1 MGYTIKEVSELTGLS
16 VPTLRY
22 YDKEGLL
29 PDLKRKASGYRV
41 FSDQNL
47 NAIELIACFKQ
58 SGLTLREIKHFLALV
73 KQGDATLDERL
84 AIFQA
89 HIARQQEKLAA
100 AQAALDHS
108 LSTLEFY
115 ELAVEAGSASAAS
128 VLYRARHADG

>member
-1 MGYTIKEVSELTGLS
+1 M
-16 VPTLRY
+16 Y

-41 FSDQNL
+41 FSDQDL

>member
-41 FSDQNL
+41 FSDQDL

-89 HIARQQEKLAA
+89 HIARLQEKLAA

-128 VLYRARHADG
+128 VLYRARHADE

>member
-41 FSDQNL
+41 FSDQDL

-89 HIARQQEKLAA
+89 HIARLQEKLAA